1 MLINDANILK
11 GERVKLPTKFGH
23 FELIPFQ
30 EIESGIEHIA
40 LIKGSFT
47 SEDTVLTRIH
57 SACATGDLFG
67 SLKCDCGEQ
76 LIQAMKIIENNGSGI
91 IVYLQQEGRGIGLM
105 NKMKAY
111 KLQEEGM
118 DTIEA
123 NLHLGFASDERD
135 YEIGAQILNSL
146 GIRKLNLLTNNPEK
160 ILGLEQNGIQVV
172 NRMPLIIESNPF
184 NKYYLDTKEIHMGH
198 QLSDEKPEKIGY
210 DN

>member
-1 MLINDANILK
+1 MSTRDTNILQ
-11 GERVKLPTKFGH
+11 GERVQLPTKYGH

-30 EIESGIEHIA
+30 EKVSGLEHMA
-40 LIKGSFT
+40 LIKGNFT
-47 SEDTVLTRIH
+47 SNDTILTRIH

-76 LIQAMKIIENNGSGI
+76 LIQAMKIIESRGNGI
-91 IVYLQQEGRGIGLM
+91 IIYLQQEGRGIGLM

-111 KLQEEGM
+111 KLQEIGM

-123 NLHLGFASDERD
+123 NLQLGFAPDERD
-135 YEIGAQILNSL
+135 YQIGAEILTTL
-146 GIRKLNLLTNNPEK
+146 GVKKVKLLTNNPDK

-172 NRMPLIIESNPF
+172 KRIPLIIQSNPF

-198 QLSDEKPEKIGY
+198 QLREEIQGNQCY